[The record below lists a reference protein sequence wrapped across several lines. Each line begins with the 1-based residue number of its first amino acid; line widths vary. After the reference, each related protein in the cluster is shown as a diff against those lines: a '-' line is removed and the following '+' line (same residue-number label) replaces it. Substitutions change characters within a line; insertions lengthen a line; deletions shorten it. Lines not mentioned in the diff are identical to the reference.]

1 MLRRFWAACRGPE
14 SNKNKTEH
22 LFGLLY
28 GFVLLFFGCGFAYAG
43 CVHPMTA
50 WQFGSSFVGTWRTDG
65 AVCPSTSNH
74 PENIAAISV
83 VQRPKHGI
91 AGKNGPYGIA
101 YKPDSGFR
109 GNDPFVYTVTSNAN
123 YRKGAG
129 HVATVTI
136 NVIIE

>member
-1 MLRRFWAACRGPE
+1 
-14 SNKNKTEH
+14 
-22 LFGLLY
+22 
-28 GFVLLFFGCGFAYAG
+28 
-43 CVHPMTA
+43 MTA

-65 AVCPSTSNH
+65 AVCTSTSNH

-109 GNDPFVYTVTSNAN
+109 GNDSFVYTVTSNAITG
-123 YRKGAG
+123 KAL
-129 HVATVTI
+129 ATSQPSRSMSLS
-136 NVIIE
+136 NDPGSS